1 VLRTLIVEDNI
12 AFRQSLGGILREA
25 LPDAQVSEA
34 GDGDE
39 ALRQIAAAEPDFIFM
54 DIRLPGENGLRLTKR
69 IKAAHPDIVIAII
82 TNHDLPEYRQGYA
95 HRRDPGHHRIRV
107 QVKDPRLPLNS
118 RRGSA
123 RCQHR

>member
-69 IKAAHPDIVIAII
+69 IKAAHPDNPCAGQRPSPATEFPPRERPLSASLTKPYPKWGKI
-82 TNHDLPEYRQGYA
+82 LPRNGGA
-95 HRRDPGHHRIRV
+95 F
-107 QVKDPRLPLNS
+107 RLCRFP
-118 RRGSA
+118 
-123 RCQHR
+123 